1 LFLLFLQCI
10 AISLAFVA
18 VETLHLPVSSCAF
31 QAITLRCAPAHLHQP
46 VLRYHEH
53 INNNRRSKTMQQL
66 VTNPLQ
72 KALAEV
78 HRGAHNQDL
87 FEIPKQA
94 ELDREREAREL
105 LVPTPPQASK

>member
-1 LFLLFLQCI
+1 
-10 AISLAFVA
+10 
-18 VETLHLPVSSCAF
+18 
-31 QAITLRCAPAHLHQP
+31 
-46 VLRYHEH
+46 
-53 INNNRRSKTMQQL
+53 MQQL

-94 ELDREREAREL
+94 ELDREREAHEL
-105 LVPTPPQASK
+105 AVRPPSPTPPQV

>member
-1 LFLLFLQCI
+1 MVPSE
-10 AISLAFVA
+10 A
-18 VETLHLPVSSCAF
+18 
-31 QAITLRCAPAHLHQP
+31 LRGNPTNRAPPQP
-46 VLRYHEH
+46 GHH
-53 INNNRRSKTMQQL
+53 NRNTRSKTMQQL

-94 ELDREREAREL
+94 ELDREREAHEL
-105 LVPTPPQASK
+105 AVRPPSPTPPQV